1 MNILCNCINRQLD
14 GETSIIVIC
23 KNEITGVLPF
33 TRIED
38 VRPCVNSPPW
48 GNKTYLPTNYLLV
61 WTKTFFVNLMPVV
74 LCPGPT
80 ALKETE
86 QILTNRRS
94 QTGKG
99 MRCPA
104 STYIYSEAEDR
115 NPNKRSNL
123 GLHNCIPS

>member
-1 MNILCNCINRQLD
+1 MAARSPSSVGQQNIP
-14 GETSIIVIC
+14 VY
-23 KNEITGVLPF
+23 K
-33 TRIED
+33 
-38 VRPCVNSPPW
+38 
-48 GNKTYLPTNYLLV
+48 LLV
-61 WTKTFFVNLMPVV
+61 SSDKKHFFVNLIPVAR
-74 LCPGPT
+74 CPVPT

-115 NPNKRSNL
+115 DPNKRSDL